1 MLPINYKF
9 EKDKNIYILLEINKN
24 QIISEKLNNYY

>member
-9 EKDKNIYILLEINKN
+9 ETDKNIYILLEINKN